1 MRRGSPLRTSCPDEQ
16 LFLPRHAGRFFSVAL
31 CLISALKKLWRYT
44 AGSVHFTYRLR
55 RSRITCRIAV
65 GLLRSPDLRDL
76 NGRRFAS
83 LTRRHH
89 WTVSPPLANL
99 ATTYDFKSVAA
110 EAGSGGAAF
119 LLHILVLCRM
129 PLAYLALVRQECRTY
144 YCLWSLSGIF
154 RYPGRLFGLS
164 LRGGASLSGAVDMAF
179 MGFQGT

>member
-1 MRRGSPLRTSCPDEQ
+1 MRRGCPLRTSCPDEQ
-16 LFLPRHAGRFFSVAL
+16 LFLPRHAGRFFSDAL
-31 CLISALKKLWRYT
+31 CIISALKKLWRYT

-119 LLHILVLCRM
+119 LLTFSYYAVCHWLILRLCGRNAAHTTASGLCRGFSD
-129 PLAYLALVRQECRTY
+129 ATGGF
-144 YCLWSLSGIF
+144 SGF
-154 RYPGRLFGLS
+154 L
-164 LRGGASLSGAVDMAF
+164 
-179 MGFQGT
+179 